1 MSENPYRV
9 LAECLLPREV
19 AENFELIDV
28 IITEDSI
35 DAYLDERNIIPEG
48 YTASELVPNGYTET
62 QCIRDFP
69 IQGKKMTLHIR
80 RRGWLKMPEKKN
92 VVKDRHLVAEGTRLS
107 KDFAAFL
114 KEMLGD
120 APHHGSLA

>member
-35 DAYLDERNIIPEG
+35 DPIWMNVTSFRKVTPLRNWCLMVTRRPN
-48 YTASELVPNGYTET
+48 ASVIFRY
-62 QCIRDFP
+62 RA
-69 IQGKKMTLHIR
+69 KR
-80 RRGWLKMPEKKN
+80 
-92 VVKDRHLVAEGTRLS
+92 
-107 KDFAAFL
+107 
-114 KEMLGD
+114 
-120 APHHGSLA
+120 

>member
-48 YTASELVPNGYTET
+48 YTPSELVPNGYTET

-69 IQGKKMTLHIR
+69 IQGKKMTLHVR
-80 RRGWLKMPEKKN
+80 RR
-92 VVKDRHLVAEGTRLS
+92 R
-107 KDFAAFL
+107 
-114 KEMLGD
+114 
-120 APHHGSLA
+120 